1 MKINTALVN
10 GAIFSFFSFVNRG
23 FSFILLLVLAKFITP
38 VEYGYLS
45 LFNTV
50 ILLMSYFSAFST
62 DGYVSV
68 SYFDEGHN
76 GLKQTISC
84 ILAISIVFFLI
95 VSLLYVLF
103 GNILVQQLGIPLNV
117 LILAIPISLGNLYAN
132 INLDYFRI
140 HENVLAYGILSC
152 GNAILNFILS
162 IVFVKTLQYGWDGRI
177 YAQFF
182 CGLLFGIIGLS
193 FFFKKKLVGFPNIRH
208 LKSMLVWGIPL
219 IPHLATQFIR
229 QGCDSYIINFY
240 RSIEDV
246 GLFNFAFTLT
256 TIITTIGQGFN
267 QSNSVEIYKILGAQ
281 NMSNDEKLNILGH
294 QIRTMLKIY
303 TFVSVIISLGVT
315 VLIPIILPTYH
326 NSIKYFLILSL
337 YGLGICVYF
346 IYTNYLFYYKSTKQL
361 MYVTFLSACLHL
373 LLSLLL
379 TRYSLFYTC
388 ISYVITQFIV
398 VILIRHIAL
407 KLMRANLES

>member
-1 MKINTALVN
+1 
-10 GAIFSFFSFVNRG
+10 
-23 FSFILLLVLAKFITP
+23 
-38 VEYGYLS
+38 
-45 LFNTV
+45 
-50 ILLMSYFSAFST
+50 
-62 DGYVSV
+62 
-68 SYFDEGHN
+68 
-76 GLKQTISC
+76 
-84 ILAISIVFFLI
+84 
-95 VSLLYVLF
+95 
-103 GNILVQQLGIPLNV
+103 
-117 LILAIPISLGNLYAN
+117 
-132 INLDYFRI
+132 
-140 HENVLAYGILSC
+140 
-152 GNAILNFILS
+152 
-162 IVFVKTLQYGWDGRI
+162 
-177 YAQFF
+177 
-182 CGLLFGIIGLS
+182 
-193 FFFKKKLVGFPNIRH
+193 
-208 LKSMLVWGIPL
+208 
-219 IPHLATQFIR
+219 
-229 QGCDSYIINFY
+229 
-240 RSIEDV
+240 
-246 GLFNFAFTLT
+246 
-256 TIITTIGQGFN
+256 
-267 QSNSVEIYKILGAQ
+267 
-281 NMSNDEKLNILGH
+281 MSNDEKLNILGH